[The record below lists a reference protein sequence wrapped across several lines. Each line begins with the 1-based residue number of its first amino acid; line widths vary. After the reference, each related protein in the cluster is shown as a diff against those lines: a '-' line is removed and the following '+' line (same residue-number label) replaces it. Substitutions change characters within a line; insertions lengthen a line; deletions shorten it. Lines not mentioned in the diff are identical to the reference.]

1 MFYCVYIEYNEYN
14 KRQLVEI
21 ERTYDTE
28 EQLYQD
34 SLIMIKRHKLVK
46 QAGRVLPDGNKIP
59 CNTIIDDGVKII

>member
-14 KRQLVEI
+14 KRQIVEI

-46 QAGRVLPDGNKIP
+46 QAGRVFSDGNKIP

>member
-1 MFYCVYIEYNEYN
+1 MFYCVYIDYNEYN
-14 KRQLVEI
+14 KRQIVEI

-46 QAGRVLPDGNKIP
+46 QAGRVFSDGNKIP

>member
-14 KRQLVEI
+14 NRQIVEI

-46 QAGRVLPDGNKIP
+46 QAGRVFPDGNKIP

>member
-1 MFYCVYIEYNEYN
+1 MFYCVYIDYNEYN
-14 KRQLVEI
+14 KRQIVEI

-34 SLIMIKRHKLVK
+34 SLIMIKRHKLVI
-46 QAGRVLPDGNKIP
+46 QAGRVFSDGNKIP